1 MSSSKQLRLCCR
13 RLTAWL
19 PARCVRFLRHRRWR
33 WYWVVECCGFVF
45 LALTRAA
52 VAQLAARRSHNPK
65 VVSSILTCRMPPAR
79 AGPAPLVLAV
89 QARRRGL
96 SRIVTASRSPLA
108 VCQVGA
114 GGPLQSPKQPGRTS
128 SVDAWRRQWPVLPPC
143 DRARVPQLARGGLQ
157 SGPACMAP
165 SHGLWQTSR
174 CCCRAHARALTGTD
188 QVRQEEMGA
197 PICSLRAAVAQL
209 AARRSHNPK
218 VVSSILTCR
227 RPRRTSRAIT
237 GAVDS
242 GS

>member
-1 MSSSKQLRLCCR
+1 MAGIGPCIYIL
-13 RLTAWL
+13 AV
-19 PARCVRFLRHRRWR
+19 P
-33 WYWVVECCGFVF
+33 VF
-45 LALTRAA
+45 LGVHNSRGASSLGCTSCVILVLTRAA
-52 VAQLAARRSHNPK
+52 VAQLAARRSHSPK

-108 VCQVGA
+108 ACQVGA

-165 SHGLWQTSR
+165 PIPLPWPLANVALLLPGP
-174 CCCRAHARALTGTD
+174 RA
-188 QVRQEEMGA
+188 
-197 PICSLRAAVAQL
+197 
-209 AARRSHNPK
+209 RSHRHRPGARESDGGADMHIK
-218 VVSSILTCR
+218 GGSS
-227 RPRRTSRAIT
+227 A
-237 GAVDS
+237 A
-242 GS
+242 GSA

>member
-1 MSSSKQLRLCCR
+1 MAGSGPRIYT
-13 RLTAWL
+13 LTVPVFPGVDNSRGASCL
-19 PARCVRFLRHRRWR
+19 GCTSCVILI
-33 WYWVVECCGFVF
+33 
-45 LALTRAA
+45 LTRAA
-52 VAQLAARRSHNPK
+52 VAQLAARRSHSPK

-143 DRARVPQLARGGLQ
+143 DRARVPQLAQGGLQ

-165 SHGLWQTSR
+165 SHGLASGKR
-174 CCCRAHARALTGTD
+174 
-188 QVRQEEMGA
+188 
-197 PICSLRAAVAQL
+197 RAAVAGPTRALSPAQTRC
-209 AARRSHNPK
+209 ARK
-218 VVSSILTCR
+218 
-227 RPRRTSRAIT
+227 
-237 GAVDS
+237 
-242 GS
+242 